1 MGRVNELNEC
11 VREQQAC
18 KKKAETEDSDE
29 TV

>member
-18 KKKAETEDSDE
+18 KSKAGREDGNE